1 MAESY
6 VPQDTTAVC
15 TMMTNGTPQMIKVT
29 NPSNVIYSTKTQP
42 FLTVSDTKLSG
53 SFQCKAPAKFWGG
66 LQALALGIAIGAAI
80 VLTGGAA
87 AVVIIAACAI
97 SVAAGGVA
105 LYKMAHDC
113 DATLDVKWLDPH
125 ERVRFNKEKA
135 ILNRSYLDCPKGPGK
150 ITIIMDPV
158 IAQQAADFISN
169 NNNKEA
175 MMQMGSQLV
184 MGVITGVTAGTSI
197 VAVGV
202 TGALT
207 LALYTPSEAF
217 GDTEFGSN
225 NEGTTSTISAVG
237 SDAVSAGTGVVI
249 TKATGGAIT
258 EVGGTIINSNVG
270 NAVGGLVQY
279 GAGSAT
285 GNVSRSFE
293 GAIRNFVGHRGLKA
307 DNYSGYKGI
316 AGFVANIAIG
326 TFADKYENGLAD
338 ETSERA
344 RILNISDAKN
354 GINVI
359 AINS

>member
-15 TMMTNGTPQMIKVT
+15 TMMTNGAPQMIKVT
-29 NPSNVIYSTKTQP
+29 SPSNVIYSTKTQP
-42 FLTVSDTKLSG
+42 FLTIRDNKLSG

-87 AVVIIAACAI
+87 AVVIVAACAI

-113 DATLDVKWLDPH
+113 DATLDREWQKVH
-125 ERVRFNKEKA
+125 EKVRFNQGKA
-135 ILNRSYLDCPKGPGK
+135 ILNRSYLDCPKKGK

-158 IAQQAADFISN
+158 IAQRAADFISN
-169 NNNKEA
+169 NNNKEV

-184 MGVITGVTAGTSI
+184 MGVITGVTAGTSVI
-197 VAVGV
+197 AVGV

-207 LALYTPSEAF
+207 LSLYTPSEAF
-217 GDTEFGSN
+217 GDTDFGSN

-237 SDAVSAGTGVVI
+237 SDAVTAGVGAGLSATHI
-249 TKATGGAIT
+249 TT
-258 EVGGTIINSNVG
+258 EIGGTIINSNVG

-285 GNVSRSFE
+285 GNVTRSFE
-293 GAIRNFVGHRGLKA
+293 GTIRNFIGHRGLKA
-307 DNYSGYKGI
+307 NNYAGYKGI

-326 TFADKYENGLAD
+326 TFADKYENSLAAGTALKAQKFD
-338 ETSERA
+338 E
-344 RILNISDAKN
+344 SDMNK

-359 AINS
+359 ATEA

>member
-15 TMMTNGTPQMIKVT
+15 TMMTNGAPQMIKIT
-29 NPSNVIYSTKTQP
+29 SLSNVMYSTKTQP
-42 FLTVSDTKLSG
+42 FLTIRDNKLSG
-53 SFQCKAPAKFWGG
+53 SFQCKAPAKFWDG

-87 AVVIIAACAI
+87 AVVIVAACAI
-97 SVAAGGVA
+97 SVAAGGAA

-113 DATLDVKWLDPH
+113 DATLDREWQKVH
-125 ERVRFNKEKA
+125 EKVRFNQGKA
-135 ILNRSYLDCPKGPGK
+135 ILNRSYLDCPKKGK

-158 IAQQAADFISN
+158 IAQRAADFLSN
-169 NNNKEA
+169 NNNKEV

-184 MGVITGVTAGTSI
+184 MGVITGGTVGASVT
-197 VAVGV
+197 AVGV

-217 GDTEFGSN
+217 GDTDFGSN
-225 NEGTTSTISAVG
+225 NEGAARIISAVG
-237 SDAVSAGTGVVI
+237 SDVVTAGVGAGLSATHI
-249 TKATGGAIT
+249 TT

-270 NAVGGLVQY
+270 NAEGGLVQY

-285 GNVSRSFE
+285 GNITRSFE
-293 GAIRNFVGHRGLKA
+293 GAIRNFIGHRGLKDKKFA
-307 DNYSGYKGI
+307 GYKGI
-316 AGFVANIAIG
+316 AGFIANIAIG
-326 TFADKYENGLAD
+326 TFADKYENSLAA
-338 ETSERA
+338 ETTLKAQKFNE
-344 RILNISDAKN
+344 SDMNK

-359 AINS
+359 ATKA

>member
-1 MAESY
+1 M
-6 VPQDTTAVC
+6 
-15 TMMTNGTPQMIKVT
+15 
-29 NPSNVIYSTKTQP
+29 
-42 FLTVSDTKLSG
+42 
-53 SFQCKAPAKFWGG
+53 G

-97 SVAAGGVA
+97 SVAA

-113 DATLDVKWLDPH
+113 DATLDREWQKPH
-125 ERVRFNKEKA
+125 DKVSFNKEKA

-158 IAQQAADFISN
+158 IAQKAADFISN
-169 NNNKEA
+169 NNIKKA
-175 MMQMGSQLV
+175 MMQQMGSQLV
-184 MGVITGVTAGTSI
+184 MGVITGVTAGTSVI
-197 VAVGV
+197 AVGV

-217 GDTEFGSN
+217 GDTDFGSN

-237 SDAVSAGTGVVI
+237 SDAVSAGIGVAI

-279 GAGSAT
+279 GAGSAM

-293 GAIRNFVGHRGLKA
+293 GAIRNFIGHRGLKA

>member
-15 TMMTNGTPQMIKVT
+15 TMMTNGAPQMIKIT
-29 NPSNVIYSTKTQP
+29 SPSNVMYSTKIQP
-42 FLTVSDTKLSG
+42 FLTIRDNKLSG

-87 AVVIIAACAI
+87 AVVIVAACAI

-113 DATLDVKWLDPH
+113 DATLDREWQRVH
-125 ERVRFNKEKA
+125 EKVRFNQGKA
-135 ILNRSYLDCPKGPGK
+135 ILNRSYLDCPKKGK

-158 IAQQAADFISN
+158 IAQRAADFISS

-184 MGVITGVTAGTSI
+184 MGVITGVTAGASV

-202 TGALT
+202 TGAIT
-207 LALYTPSEAF
+207 LALYWPSEAF
-217 GDTEFGSN
+217 GDTDFGSN
-225 NEGTTSTISAVG
+225 NEGTASTISAVG
-237 SDAVSAGTGVVI
+237 SDAVTAGVGAGLSATHI
-249 TKATGGAIT
+249 TT
-258 EVGGTIINSNVG
+258 EIGGTIINSNVG

-285 GNVSRSFE
+285 GNVSRSLE
-293 GAIRNFVGHRGLKA
+293 GALRNFIGHRGLKA
-307 DNYSGYKGI
+307 ENYAGYKGI
-316 AGFVANIAIG
+316 AGFLANIAIG
-326 TFADKYENGLAD
+326 TFADKYENGLAA
-338 ETSERA
+338 ETIEQA
-344 RILNISDAKN
+344 RIFNISDAKN

-359 AINS
+359 ATNA

>member
-15 TMMTNGTPQMIKVT
+15 TMMTNGAPQMIKIT
-29 NPSNVIYSTKTQP
+29 SPSNVMYSTKTQP
-42 FLTVSDTKLSG
+42 FLTIRDNKLSG

-87 AVVIIAACAI
+87 AVVIVAACAI

-113 DATLDVKWLDPH
+113 DATLRVNWSEPH
-125 ERVRFNKEKA
+125 GKVRFNQEKA
-135 ILNRSYLDCPKGPGK
+135 ILNRSYLDCPKKGK

-158 IAQQAADFISN
+158 IAQRAADFISN

-184 MGVITGVTAGTSI
+184 MGVITGVTAGTSVI
-197 VAVGV
+197 AVGV

-217 GDTEFGSN
+217 GDTDFGSN
-225 NEGTTSTISAVG
+225 NEGTASTISAVG
-237 SDAVSAGTGVVI
+237 SDAVSAGTGVAV
-249 TKATGGAIT
+249 TKATGGVVT
-258 EVGGTIINSNVG
+258 EIGGTIINSNVG

-285 GNVSRSFE
+285 GNVSRSLE
-293 GAIRNFVGHRGLKA
+293 GALRNFIGHRGLKA
-307 DNYSGYKGI
+307 ENYAGYKGI

-326 TFADKYENGLAD
+326 TFADKYENGLAAETAFKAQKFD
-338 ETSERA
+338 E
-344 RILNISDAKN
+344 SDMNK
-354 GINVI
+354 GINVV
-359 AINS
+359 ATEA

>member
-1 MAESY
+1 MAESF

-15 TMMTNGTPQMIKVT
+15 TMMTNGAPQMIKVT
-29 NPSNVIYSTKTQP
+29 SPSNVIYSTKTQP
-42 FLTVSDTKLSG
+42 FLTIRDNKLSG

-87 AVVIIAACAI
+87 AVVIVAACAI

-113 DATLDVKWLDPH
+113 DATLDREWQKVH
-125 ERVRFNKEKA
+125 EKVRFNQGKA
-135 ILNRSYLDCPKGPGK
+135 ILNRSYLDCPKKGK
-150 ITIIMDPV
+150 IIIIMDPV
-158 IAQQAADFISN
+158 IAQRAADFISN
-169 NNNKEA
+169 NNNKEV

-184 MGVITGVTAGTSI
+184 MGVITGVTAGTSVI
-197 VAVGV
+197 AVGV

-207 LALYTPSEAF
+207 LSLYTPSEAF
-217 GDTEFGSN
+217 GDTDFGSN

-237 SDAVSAGTGVVI
+237 SDAVTAGVGAGLSATHI
-249 TKATGGAIT
+249 TT
-258 EVGGTIINSNVG
+258 EIGGTIINSNVG

-285 GNVSRSFE
+285 GNVTRSFE
-293 GAIRNFVGHRGLKA
+293 GAIRNFIGHRGLKA
-307 DNYSGYKGI
+307 NNYAGYKGI

-326 TFADKYENGLAD
+326 TFADKYENSLAAGTALKAQKFD
-338 ETSERA
+338 E
-344 RILNISDAKN
+344 SDMNK

-359 AINS
+359 ATEA

>member
-15 TMMTNGTPQMIKVT
+15 TMMTNGAPQMIKIT
-29 NPSNVIYSTKTQP
+29 SPSNVMYSTKTQP
-42 FLTVSDTKLSG
+42 FLTIIDTKLSG

-87 AVVIIAACAI
+87 AVVIVAACAI

-113 DATLDVKWLDPH
+113 DATLEKKWSLPH
-125 ERVRFNKEKA
+125 NKVRFNQEKA
-135 ILNRSYLDCPKGPGK
+135 ILNRSYLDCPKKGK

-158 IAQQAADFISN
+158 VAQRAADFISS

-184 MGVITGVTAGTSI
+184 MGVITGVTAGTS
-197 VAVGV
+197 VVVVGV

-217 GDTEFGSN
+217 GDTDFGSS

-237 SDAVSAGTGVVI
+237 SDAVSAGVGAGLSATRI
-249 TKATGGAIT
+249 TSEI
-258 EVGGTIINSNVG
+258 GGTILNGNVG
-270 NAVGGLVQY
+270 GILQGVGHEAVGR
-279 GAGSAT
+279 AT
-285 GNVSRSFE
+285 GNMSQTAGGMLSRY
-293 GAIRNFVGHRGLKA
+293 IGHYGLKA
-307 DNYSGYKGI
+307 DNYAGYKGI

-326 TFADKYENGLAD
+326 TFADKYENSLAA
-338 ETSERA
+338 ETIEKA
-344 RILNISDAKN
+344 KDFNNSDAKN

-359 AINS
+359 AQI

>member
-15 TMMTNGTPQMIKVT
+15 TMMTNGAPQMIKIT
-29 NPSNVIYSTKTQP
+29 NPSNVMYSTKTQP
-42 FLTVSDTKLSG
+42 FLTIRDNKLSG

-87 AVVIIAACAI
+87 AVVIVAACAI

-105 LYKMAHDC
+105 LFKMAHDC
-113 DATLDVKWLDPH
+113 DATLKVNWSEPH
-125 ERVRFNKEKA
+125 GKVRFNQEKA
-135 ILNRSYLDCPKGPGK
+135 ILNRSYLDCPQKGK

-158 IAQQAADFISN
+158 IAQRAADFISS

-184 MGVITGVTAGTSI
+184 MGVITGVTAGASV

-202 TGALT
+202 TGAIT
-207 LALYTPSEAF
+207 LALYWPSEAF
-217 GDTEFGSN
+217 GDTDFGSN
-225 NEGTTSTISAVG
+225 NEGTASTISAVG
-237 SDAVSAGTGVVI
+237 SDAVTAGVGAGLSATHI
-249 TKATGGAIT
+249 TT
-258 EVGGTIINSNVG
+258 EIGGTIINSNVG

-285 GNVSRSFE
+285 GNVSRSLE
-293 GAIRNFVGHRGLKA
+293 GALRNFIGHRGLKA
-307 DNYSGYKGI
+307 ENYAGYKGI

-326 TFADKYENGLAD
+326 TFADKYENGLAQ
-338 ETSERA
+338 ETGDKA
-344 RILNISDAKN
+344 RDFNKSDAKN

-359 AINS
+359 ATNS

>member
-15 TMMTNGTPQMIKVT
+15 TMMTNGAPQMIKIT
-29 NPSNVIYSTKTQP
+29 SPSNVMYGTKTQP
-42 FLTVSDTKLSG
+42 YLTIIDTKLSG

-87 AVVIIAACAI
+87 AVVIVAACAI

-125 ERVRFNKEKA
+125 EKVRFNKEKA
-135 ILNRSYLDCPKGPGK
+135 ILNKSYLDCPKKGK
-150 ITIIMDPV
+150 IIIIMDPV
-158 IAQQAADFISN
+158 IAQKAADFISS

-184 MGVITGVTAGTSI
+184 MGVITGVTAGASV

-202 TGALT
+202 TGAIT
-207 LALYTPSEAF
+207 LGLYWPSETF
-217 GDTEFGSN
+217 GDTDFGST
-225 NEGTTSTISAVG
+225 NEGTASTISAVG
-237 SDAVSAGTGVVI
+237 SDAITTGVGVGLSATHI
-249 TKATGGAIT
+249 TSEI
-258 EVGGTIINSNVG
+258 GGTIINSNVG

-285 GNVSRSFE
+285 GNVSRSLE
-293 GAIRNFVGHRGLKA
+293 GALRNFIGHRGLKA
-307 DNYSGYKGI
+307 DNYAGYKGV

-326 TFADKYENGLAD
+326 TFADKYENGLAA
-338 ETSERA
+338 ETGDKA
-344 RILNISDAKN
+344 RDFNKSDAKN

-359 AINS
+359 ATNS